1 MTLYVTKEALQKM
14 VTLQKGYID
23 AQLVKKQDKFTVGDG
38 LSLVDGVLSV
48 TLDHQLAKVVT
59 ELPEA
64 PAAADKNKIF
74 LVPSTDSENGNTYVE
89 YIYIEAESR
98 WEKLGEFKT
107 EVDLTPY
114 LKVDD
119 LTATATTTGFT
130 LSKGT
135 EEFLKVTFPTADFAG
150 TSPNAK
156 ELSLAL
162 ATVTS
167 AKDLGFFKV
176 KVDAKGRII
185 GTEAV
190 AEADITALGFSTT
203 TAMTQ
208 AINAAVQTEADARE
222 AADDELDGKITDEA
236 TARATADGDLAT
248 ALTAVTGRVKAIED
262 ARAEEGVLSETETQ
276 ELFESIYGD
285 NQ

>member
-1 MTLYVTKEALQKM
+1 M

-23 AQLVKKQDKFTVGDG
+23 AQLLKKMDKFTVGDG
-38 LSLVDGVLSV
+38 LAMVDGVLKV
-48 TLDHQLAKVVT
+48 TLDIKLFKVVT

-64 PAAADKNKIF
+64 PEAADANKLF
-74 LVPSTDSENGNTYVE
+74 LVLTTGGESGNTYTE
-89 YIYIEAESR
+89 YIYIDAEKG
-98 WEKLGEFKT
+98 WEKMGEFKA

-114 LKVDD
+114 LKIAD
-119 LTATATTTGFT
+119 LGATATTTGFT

-150 TSPNAK
+150 TSANAK

-162 ATVTS
+162 ATVTT
-167 AKDLGFFKV
+167 AKDTGFYKV
-176 KVDAKGRII
+176 KVDAKGRVI
-185 GTEAV
+185 GTVEV

-203 TAMTQ
+203 TAMAQVIAAAVKAEEDARKEADETLTSDLASEVSARQ
-208 AINAAVQTEADARE
+208 AADTAIN
-222 AADDELDGKITDEA
+222 EA
-236 TARATADGDLAT
+236 TT
-248 ALTAVTGRVKAIED
+248 ALTNRVKAIED
-262 ARAEEGVLSETETQ
+262 ARAEESILSETETQ